1 MRPWSLLLDALF
13 PEACIACGEGLATPP
28 HRLCA
33 GCALP
38 TLPRA
43 APIVW
48 PLGGAWSLG
57 RYDEVVGMLVRRGKY
72 RPDASCLLQLGRRL
86 GEAAAGRLPQV
97 DLVIPAPSAWPNR
110 WRRGFE
116 PAALLAGPV
125 AQRLGKPCL
134 HRLHRAPAESQASR
148 GRQDRLR
155 SARRLIQATGAVSGR
170 VLLVDDVLTTGAT
183 AGACAEAL
191 LEAGAKRVYLLTAA
205 ATLKVS
211 DSESQDSPL

>member
-33 GCALP
+33 GCDLP

-72 RPDASCLLQLGRRL
+72 RPDASCLLQ
-86 GEAAAGRLPQV
+86 V

-110 WRRGFE
+110 WRRGFD

-125 AQRLGKPCL
+125 AQRLGRPCL